1 MNPQVLLKLIE
12 KYRPIVLEIVEET
25 KNGVRDYEA
34 YGKKCND
41 VITSIL
47 NISIKDILSCQL

>member
-1 MNPQVLLKLIE
+1 MNPQILLKLIE
-12 KYRPIVLEIVEET
+12 KYRPIILEIIEET

-41 VITSIL
+41 VINNIL
-47 NISIKDILSCQL
+47 NISIKDIL

>member
-1 MNPQVLLKLIE
+1 MNPQILLKLIE
-12 KYRPIVLEIVEET
+12 KYRPLILEIIEET

-41 VITSIL
+41 VINNIL
-47 NISIKDILSCQL
+47 NISIKDML